1 MAQFQHHIWPSWQ
14 CWHPPSPC
22 SRRQHAT
29 PSLSNTHT
37 PNLELPLA
45 LSCQQPYQNQYKL
58 SCQNFR
64 FNDLVLVWW
73 LAVAARPEDAVASGM
88 SPTDNTALISSRE
101 SGSPAYQRIPEN
113 INHKLGPQQSPEL
126 TLYPMDFTSAKLL
139 YLHNM

>member
-14 CWHPPSPC
+14 CWHGHP
-22 SRRQHAT
+22 HTT

-64 FNDLVLVWW
+64 FNDLCECVAGARQDGAA
-73 LAVAARPEDAVASGM
+73 AVEMVGTGQDLSLLQLTETGEESPPQVRTGTEWTGERPGFTKEFPGCSVSVSGFM
-88 SPTDNTALISSRE
+88 E
-101 SGSPAYQRIPEN
+101 MF
-113 INHKLGPQQSPEL
+113 HC
-126 TLYPMDFTSAKLL
+126 
-139 YLHNM
+139 